1 MEPGGPAVYRYQY
14 ELKTAGPPRVPEI
27 LEAIMQDTLEAVLA
41 SKGST
46 VYSVAP
52 ETPVLDAV
60 RTMNRAR
67 VGALLV
73 CVANELVG
81 IFTERDVLNR
91 VVDPGRD
98 PTSTKVVEVM
108 TSEVVTVR
116 SNTGI
121 QDAMAVISERR
132 FRHLPVIDDGKLL
145 GVVSSGDLTRWVSRN
160 QEGHIQDLV
169 NYITGKYP
177 G

>member
-1 MEPGGPAVYRYQY
+1 VI
-14 ELKTAGPPRVPEI
+14 V
-27 LEAIMQDTLEAVLA
+27 QDTLNAVLA
-41 SKGST
+41 SKGSS

-52 ETPVLDAV
+52 EITVLDAV
-60 RTMNRAR
+60 RKMNQAR

-73 CVANELVG
+73 CVSNELVG
-81 IFTERDVLNR
+81 IFTERDVLTR
-91 VVDPGRD
+91 VVDGGLD
-98 PTSTKVVEVM
+98 PTSTRVVDVM
-108 TSEVVTVR
+108 TSEVETVR
-116 SNTGI
+116 SSTGV
-121 QDAMAVISERR
+121 QDAMALISERR

-160 QEGHIQDLV
+160 QEGHIQHLV

>member
-1 MEPGGPAVYRYQY
+1 
-14 ELKTAGPPRVPEI
+14 
-27 LEAIMQDTLEAVLA
+27 MQDTLSAVLA
-41 SKGST
+41 HKGAT

-52 ETPVLDAV
+52 DVTVLDAV
-60 RTMNRAR
+60 RKMNEER

-73 CVANELVG
+73 CVSNEMVG
-81 IFTERDVLNR
+81 IFTERDVLMR
-91 VVDPGRD
+91 VVDSGRD
-98 PTSTKVVEVM
+98 PTATKVVDVM

-121 QDAMAVISERR
+121 QEAMAVISERR

-160 QEGHIQDLV
+160 QEGHIQDLT
-169 NYITGKYP
+169 NFITGKYP